1 MEKGKLTPKQERFC
15 QEYVID
21 CNATQAAVR
30 AGYSEKGA
38 NSKGA
43 QLLANISIS
52 SRIRQLQ
59 METAKKI
66 NITREWITNEL
77 IEIQSGSKTTYPPS
91 SLKALEMLA
100 KMYGLNEP
108 EKIEISGELNQNIN
122 LRFPGLEAENEQY
135 EEPKNEQYEEPE
147 ESDN

>member
-30 AGYSEKGA
+30 AGYSAKTADVSGPRLLGNVRVGA
-38 NSKGA
+38 
-43 QLLANISIS
+43 
-52 SRIRQLQ
+52 RIRELQ
-59 METAKKI
+59 VEGAKKI

-77 IEIQSGSKTTYPPS
+77 IEIQSGAKTTYPPS
-91 SLKALEMLA
+91 SLKALEMLL

-108 EKIEISGELNQNIN
+108 EKIEISGDINQNIN
-122 LRFPGLEAENEQY
+122 LRFPGLEE
-135 EEPKNEQYEEPE
+135 KNEKDEEPE
-147 ESDN
+147 ESDD

>member
-30 AGYSEKGA
+30 AGYSAKTADVSGPRLLGNVRVGA
-38 NSKGA
+38 
-43 QLLANISIS
+43 
-52 SRIRQLQ
+52 RIRELQ
-59 METAKKI
+59 VEGAKKI

-108 EKIEISGELNQNIN
+108 EKIEISGELNQNIFLSLN
-122 LRFPGLEAENEQY
+122 GLEQNNEPD
-135 EEPKNEQYEEPE
+135 EETDE
-147 ESDN
+147 ESDD

>member
-38 NSKGA
+38 EVQGSNLLRNIKVGA
-43 QLLANISIS
+43 
-52 SRIRQLQ
+52 RIRELQ
-59 METAKKI
+59 VEGAKKI
-66 NITREWITNEL
+66 NITREWITKEL
-77 IEIQSGSKTTYPPS
+77 IEIQSGAKTTYPPS

-108 EKIEISGELNQNIN
+108 EKIDISGELNQNIFLSLN
-122 LRFPGLEAENEQY
+122 GLEQNNEPD
-135 EEPKNEQYEEPE
+135 EETDE
-147 ESDN
+147 ESDD